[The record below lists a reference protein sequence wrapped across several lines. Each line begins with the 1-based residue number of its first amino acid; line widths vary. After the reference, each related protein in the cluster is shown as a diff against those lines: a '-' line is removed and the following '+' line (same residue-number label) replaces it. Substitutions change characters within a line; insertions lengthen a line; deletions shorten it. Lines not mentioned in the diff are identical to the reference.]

1 MKRGDLVVP
10 WQPCDVQ
17 DCKEPAFFR
26 RGRMRCW
33 EPEQPAV
40 IVDEFV
46 RMVGNQRVP
55 KFQILLDGELW
66 WTGYGQARLAEV
78 PDETR

>member
-10 WQPCDVQ
+10 WQPCDIAES
-17 DCKEPAFFR
+17 KEPAFFF
-26 RGRMRCW
+26 RGRMRRW

-46 RMVGNQRVP
+46 KMVGDRRVP

-66 WTGYGQARLAEV
+66 WTGYGQARLVGAQ
-78 PDETR
+78 DETR

>member
-1 MKRGDLVVP
+1 VKRGDLVVP
-10 WQPCDVQ
+10 WQSCSIQ
-17 DCKEPAFFR
+17 ENKEPTFFQ
-26 RGRMRCW
+26 RGRRRTW
-33 EPEQPAV
+33 EPDQPAV

-46 RMVGNQRVP
+46 RMVGDKRVP

-66 WTGYGQARLAEV
+66 WTGFGQARLAEV